1 MSFSLDIK
9 NFAEK
14 TQQDAHKVKR
24 SVAVTLADLIITRTP
39 VDTGRLR
46 GNWQASIS
54 APAKGELDTTDQQSD
69 KTLRAAITAF
79 APETDDSYFLAN
91 NLPYAQPIEYGWSK
105 QKAPEGMVR
114 VSIKEVQADL
124 QRIIDEQTV

>member
-9 NFAEK
+9 DFAEK

-24 SVAVTLADLIITRTP
+24 SIAVNLADLIIKATP

-46 GNWQASIS
+46 GNWQASVG
-54 APAKGELDTTDQQSD
+54 APAKGELDTTDKESD
-69 KTLRAAITAF
+69 KTLTAAITKFSA
-79 APETDDSYFLAN
+79 ETNDSYFLAN

-105 QKAPEGMVR
+105 EQAPQGMVR

-124 QRIIDEQTV
+124 QRIIDEQT